1 MTGLCPQ
8 TLGVGREPG
17 LGEAMADRGCRLKE
31 PLLVM
36 SGSSLLPPETDVEL
50 SKEKAEPWEVSAVPA
65 MLDQETQGPCLP
77 SETGA

>member
-1 MTGLCPQ
+1 
-8 TLGVGREPG
+8 
-17 LGEAMADRGCRLKE
+17 MADRGCRLKE

-36 SGSSLLPPETDVEL
+36 SGSSLLPPVSTGVEL
-50 SKEKAEPWEVSAVPA
+50 SREKAEPWEVSAVPA